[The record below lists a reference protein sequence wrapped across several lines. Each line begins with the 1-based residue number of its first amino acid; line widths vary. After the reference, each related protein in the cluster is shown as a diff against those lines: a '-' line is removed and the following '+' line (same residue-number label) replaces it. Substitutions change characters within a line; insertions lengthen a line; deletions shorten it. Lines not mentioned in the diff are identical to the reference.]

1 MQGKAAAIRSVPL
14 QIPSVYH
21 GGVIFNLEKNKTEPQ
36 AIVINAI
43 CKTLNINKDWLMDG
57 TGQMNNTSQA
67 LQSAKI
73 LAELYEVAKGL
84 SENEQ
89 RYLLDVMY
97 KLEPGYQKHSAD

>member
-1 MQGKAAAIRSVPL
+1 
-14 QIPSVYH
+14 
-21 GGVIFNLEKNKTEPQ
+21 
-36 AIVINAI
+36 
-43 CKTLNINKDWLMDG
+43 MDG